1 LKKYLQ
7 STMQRFALLGT
18 ALSLSLLLPQ
28 QVLAHEPGAHV
39 HGVATL
45 EVALDAKVLTIDL
58 SSPLDNLI
66 GFEHL
71 PQNDRQKMLVKAMAD
86 RLNKADKLFI
96 PTPSAACT
104 LHNTEL
110 SSLVLNNSKD
120 PKPQPAA
127 DGEEAGHADLDGEFV
142 FTCEHPENLHDMEVR
157 LFNPFPN
164 LHILNVA
171 VATAKGQ
178 AAAKLTTDNR
188 RISW

>member
-1 LKKYLQ
+1 LKLKKYLHVVLNG
-7 STMQRFALLGT
+7 ALLGT
-18 ALSLSLLLPQ
+18 VAFMSQ
-28 QVLAHEPGAHV
+28 AVLAHEPGAHV

-86 RLNKADKLFI
+86 RLNKSDKLFI
-96 PTPSAACT
+96 PTASAACT
-104 LHNTEL
+104 LQNTTL
-110 SSLVLNNSKD
+110 SSLVLDTQKD
-120 PKPQPAA
+120 PKPQAKT
-127 DGEEAGHADLDGEFV
+127 DSEEAGHADLDGEFV
-142 FTCEHPENLHDMEVR
+142 FSCERPENLHDLEVR
-157 LFNPFPN
+157 LFSPFPN
-164 LHILNVA
+164 LHIVNAA

-178 AAAKLTTDNR
+178 TAAKLTADNR